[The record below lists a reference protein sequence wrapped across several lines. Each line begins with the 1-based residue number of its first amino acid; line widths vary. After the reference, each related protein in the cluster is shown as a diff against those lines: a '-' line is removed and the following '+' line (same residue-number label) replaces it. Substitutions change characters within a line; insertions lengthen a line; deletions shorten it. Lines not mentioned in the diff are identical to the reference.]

1 VNPPERSKFQ
11 GVGRKIVLVVL
22 VAGLSL
28 GFVFGRKGLLQWDKL
43 RRRAR
48 EMEMQND
55 SLQREI
61 LGLSLR
67 IRALEAADS
76 LELERAARNWGL
88 ARPGEE
94 VFIIRE
100 DTGAGGKSA
109 LKTGGK

>member
-1 VNPPERSKFQ
+1 VNPPERSRFQ
-11 GVGRKIVLVVL
+11 GVGRRIIFGILLV
-22 VAGLSL
+22 GLAL

-48 EMEMQND
+48 DMEMQND

-61 LGLSLR
+61 LGLSVR

-76 LELERAARNWGL
+76 LELERAARQFGL

-94 VFIIRE
+94 VFLIRE
-100 DTGAGGKSA
+100 DSGVGGKTA
-109 LKTGGK
+109 PKTGGK

>member
-1 VNPPERSKFQ
+1 VNPPERSKYQ
-11 GVGRKIVLVVL
+11 GVGRKIVFLVL

-28 GFVFGRKGLLQWDKL
+28 GFVFGRKGLLQWDKW

-61 LGLSLR
+61 LILSTR

-76 LELERAARNWGL
+76 LELERAARQFGL

-100 DTGAGGKSA
+100 DSGEGEKE
-109 LKTGGK
+109 KRNQ